1 MSGGTA
7 LEVRNPHWRTLL
19 TTRFKRFEDSMRT
32 IHMTSTRDR
41 RIPALQRHLSVTL
54 LLLFS
59 AHLFSTPQDLTSRK
73 HDSYV
78 SNQKS
83 AEAFTLSASGR
94 TAPLVVSSRD
104 FPAVTRVIKDLQA
117 DILRVS
123 LVQPALILDTPPK
136 SREFILVGTLGKNPL
151 IDELVTNGRID
162 VKDVQ
167 GKWETFLIQVVEKP
181 FPGVDRV
188 LVIAG
193 SDKRGTVFGV
203 YDLSEK
209 IGVSPWYWWADVPVK
224 TSPNLF
230 VRKGR
235 YTLGEPAV
243 KYRGIFIN
251 DEAPAL
257 SGWTFEKFGGFNH
270 RLYEKVFEL
279 ILRMKGN
286 YLWPA
291 MWGRAFYDDDSL
303 NPKLADDYG
312 VVIATSHHEPMMRA
326 HDEWRR
332 YGKGA
337 WNYEKNDSVL
347 RNFWRQG
354 IKRMGSYESVVTI
367 GMRGDGDEPMSEQAN
382 IALLERIVKDQRQIL
397 GEVMQKDV
405 TTIPQVWALYKE
417 VQEYY
422 DRGMRVP
429 DDVTLLLCD
438 DNWGNIRKLP
448 KLTDQPRAGGYG
460 IYYHFDYVGD
470 PRNYKWLNTNQISR
484 VWEQM
489 HLAYRYGANKI
500 WIVNVGDIKP
510 MEFPTQFFLDYA
522 WNPEAWPAERL
533 PAYTRRWAE
542 KQFGSKYATE
552 IGDIVTSYT
561 QFNSRR
567 KPELLSPDTYS
578 LVNYREAETVV
589 SDYKALAQKA
599 QRIYTKLAANY
610 RDAYYQLVLHPV
622 LACSTLYDLYVAVG
636 KNRMYA
642 KQGRASTNSFAEQAG
657 KLYREDSLI
666 TYHYNHILAGGKW
679 NHFMDQTHIGYTY
692 WQQPDYN
699 SMPAVSLIQVP
710 DAAEMGAAIE
720 GSTNW
725 WPEEK
730 GEAVLPEFNP
740 YGASTRYIEIFN
752 RGKAPFSYSCLA
764 GKSWLRISP
773 ARGEV
778 AAEQRLLLTIDWKQ
792 VPTGKHRIPI
802 TIRGPNQS
810 KTVVYA
816 DVGNP
821 ELPKRDQIDG
831 SVEAERYVSIEAEH
845 FTRAVGKTPINWL
858 RIPGLGRT
866 LSAMTPTPVTSGV
879 ENPGG
884 DSPRLEYRMYLENKG
899 DVMVRVFLSPTLNFH
914 NSQGLRYGISFDDEV
929 PQIVNMHAQASHQLW
944 QRWVSDNV
952 NVQVSRHNIDKP
964 GNHILKFWMIDPG
977 VVLQRLVVETGE
989 VGPSYLGPP
998 ESFRRIVETVT
1009 KEKVPKRTSSSSK

>member
-7 LEVRNPHWRTLL
+7 LGLHSHRWCTHLRTH
-19 TTRFKRFEDSMRT
+19 FIKFEDSMRT
-32 IHMTSTRDR
+32 TLTTNATDR
-41 RIPALQRHLSVTL
+41 RIPALHRHLSVML
-54 LLLFS
+54 FLLFS
-59 AHLFSTPQDLTSRK
+59 THLVSAPQNLTSGTK
-73 HDSYV
+73 VSYV
-78 SNQKS
+78 STQKGPG
-83 AEAFTLSASGR
+83 AFTLFASGR
-94 TAPLVVSSRD
+94 TAPIVASSRD
-104 FPAVTRVIKDLQA
+104 FPAVARVVKDLQA
-117 DILRVS
+117 DIIRVS
-123 LVQPALILDTPPK
+123 LAQPSLILDTLPK
-136 SREFILVGTLGKNPL
+136 SKEFILVGTLGRNPL
-151 IDELVTNGRID
+151 IDELVTNGKID

-167 GKWETFLIQVVEKP
+167 SKWEAFLLQVVEKP
-181 FPGVDRV
+181 FPGIDRV

-209 IGVSPWYWWADVPVK
+209 MGVSPWYWWADVPVK

-243 KYRGIFIN
+243 QYRGIFIN

-303 NPKLADDYG
+303 NPKLADEYG

-332 YGKGA
+332 YGKGP

-347 RNFWRQG
+347 KEFWRQG
-354 IKRMGSYESVVTI
+354 IKRMASYESVVTI
-367 GMRGDGDEPMSEQAN
+367 GMRGDGDEPMTEQAN

-397 GEVMQKDV
+397 GDVTRKDV
-405 TTIPQVWALYKE
+405 ATIPQVWALYKE

-448 KLTDQPRAGGYG
+448 KPSDKPRSGGYG

-533 PAYTRRWAE
+533 PEYTRRWAE

-552 IGDIVTSYT
+552 IADIVTSYT

-578 LVNYREAETVV
+578 LVNHREAETVV
-589 SDYKALAQKA
+589 SDYKALVQKA
-599 QRIYTKLAANY
+599 QRIYTKLAASY

-622 LACSTLYDLYVAVG
+622 LACSNLNDLYVAVG

-642 KQGRASTNSFAEQAG
+642 KQGRASTNSFAELAE

-666 TYHYNHILAGGKW
+666 TYHYNHVLAGGKW

-710 DAAEMGAAIE
+710 DAAEMGVAIE

-752 RGKAPFSYSCLA
+752 RGKSPFSYSCRT
-764 GKSWLRISP
+764 GKSWIQISP
-773 ARGEV
+773 ARGKVET
-778 AAEQRLLLTIDWKQ
+778 EQRLWLTIDWKQ
-792 VPTGKHRIPI
+792 VPTGKQQVSV
-802 TIRGPNQS
+802 TVSGPNGR
-810 KTVVYA
+810 TVVVYA
-816 DVGNP
+816 NVNNP
-821 ELPKRDQIDG
+821 ALPKREQID
-831 SVEAERYVSIEAEH
+831 SFVEADRYVSIEAEH
-845 FTRAVGKTPINWL
+845 FSRALGKTPVAWL

-866 LSAMTPTPVTSGV
+866 LSAMTPLPVTSLAQ
-879 ENPGG
+879 NPGE
-884 DSPRLEYRMYLENKG
+884 DSPRLEYRMYLENIG
-899 DVMVRVFLSPTLNFH
+899 DVRVRIFLSPTLNFH
-914 NSQGLRYGISFDDEV
+914 NTAGLQYGISFDDET
-929 PQIVNMHAQASHQLW
+929 PQVINMHAQASHQLW
-944 QRWVSDNV
+944 QRWVSENI
-952 NVQVSRHNIDKP
+952 NVQVSRHKIEKP
-964 GNHILKFWMIDPG
+964 GEHILKFWMIDPG
-977 VVLQRLVVETGE
+977 VLLQKFVVETGE
-989 VGPSYLGPP
+989 VRQSYLGPP
-998 ESFRRIVETVT
+998 ESFRRV
-1009 KEKVPKRTSSSSK
+1009 R

>member
-1 MSGGTA
+1 M
-7 LEVRNPHWRTLL
+7 
-19 TTRFKRFEDSMRT
+19 
-32 IHMTSTRDR
+32 
-41 RIPALQRHLSVTL
+41 
-54 LLLFS
+54 LFS
-59 AHLFSTPQDLTSRK
+59 SQGFSAPQDLTAHGSK
-73 HDSYV
+73 SYV
-78 SNQKS
+78 SSQNS
-83 AEAFTLSASGR
+83 IGAFTLSASGR
-94 TAPLVVSSRD
+94 SAPLVVSSQD
-104 FPAVTRVIKDLQA
+104 YPAVTRVIRDLQG

-123 LVQPALILDTPPK
+123 RAEPALFLDSPPK
-136 SREFILVGTLGKNPL
+136 TKEFVLVGTLGRNPL
-151 IDELVTNGRID
+151 VDELVKNGRIKVD
-162 VKDVQ
+162 SVA

-181 FPGVDRV
+181 FPGVDRA
-188 LVIAG
+188 LVVVG

-203 YDLSEK
+203 YDLCEK
-209 IGVSPWYWWADVPVK
+209 IGVSPWYWWADVPV
-224 TSPNLF
+224 TSRPNLF

-235 YTLGEPAV
+235 YTQGEPAV

-257 SGWTFEKFGGFNH
+257 SGWTLEKNGGFNH
-270 RLYEKVFEL
+270 KLYERVFEL

-303 NPKLADDYG
+303 NPKLADEYG

-332 YGKGA
+332 YGKGP

-347 RNFWRQG
+347 KEFWRQG

-367 GMRGDGDEPMSEQAN
+367 GMRGDGDEPMSEQSN

-397 GEVMQKDV
+397 GDVTGKDV

-422 DRGMRVP
+422 DKGMRVP

-448 KLTDQPRAGGYG
+448 RLTEAPRKGGYG

-489 HLAYRYGANKI
+489 NLAYRYGANKI

-533 PAYTRRWAE
+533 PEYTTRWAE
-542 KQFGSKYATE
+542 KQFGPPYAAQ
-552 IGDIVTSYT
+552 IADIVTAYT
-561 QFNSRR
+561 QYNSRR

-578 LVNYREAETVV
+578 LVNYQEAETIVAE
-589 SDYKALAQKA
+589 YKALVQKA
-599 QRIYTKLAANY
+599 QGIYKKIEASY

-622 LACSTLYDLYVAVG
+622 LACSNLNDLYVTVG
-636 KNRMYA
+636 KNRLYA
-642 KQGRASTNSFAEQAG
+642 KQGRASTNSLADLAR
-657 KLYREDSLI
+657 KLYDEDSLI
-666 TYHYNHILAGGKW
+666 TNHYNHILAGGKW

-710 DAAEMGAAIE
+710 DAADMGIAIE

-725 WPEEK
+725 WPDEK

-740 YGASTRYIEIFN
+740 YGASSRYIEIFN
-752 RGKAPFSYSCLA
+752 RGKTPFSYSCRT
-764 GKSWLRISP
+764 GKNWIRISP
-773 ARGEV
+773 ARGKVET
-778 AAEQRLLLTIDWKQ
+778 EQRLWLTIDWKQ
-792 VPTGKHRIPI
+792 VPTGKHRVPV
-802 TIRGPNQS
+802 TVNGPKGS
-810 KTVVYA
+810 SVVVYA
-816 DVGNP
+816 DVSNP
-821 ELPKRDQIDG
+821 AVPKKEKIV
-831 SVEAERYVSIEAEH
+831 SFVEAGQYVSIEAEH
-845 FTRAVGKTPINWL
+845 YSRAVGKAPITWL

-866 LSAMTPTPVTSGV
+866 LSGMTPMPVISDIQMPV
-879 ENPGG
+879 G
-884 DSPRLEYRMYLENKG
+884 DCPRLEYRIHLATTGEVK
-899 DVMVRVFLSPTLNFH
+899 VRALLSPTLNFH
-914 NSQGLRYGISFDDEV
+914 NSQGLRYGISFDNEA
-929 PQIVNMHAQASHQLW
+929 PQIVNMHAQASSQLW
-944 QRWVSDNV
+944 QRWVGENI
-952 NVQVSRHNIDKP
+952 NAQVSRHTIDKP
-964 GNHILKFWMIDPG
+964 GDHVLKFWMVDPG
-977 VVLQRLVVETGE
+977 VVLQKLVVETGD
-989 VGPSYLGPP
+989 VRPSYLGPP
-998 ESFRRIVETVT
+998 ESFHRSTIQD
-1009 KEKVPKRTSSSSK
+1009 KRKSTD